1 MLKYDHRTA
10 ARVVFRSAA
19 TMKHYARGGKEME
32 KHVSELNPNE
42 TYTTYDDYGNL
53 VSATG
58 AELAR
63 REAEE
68 QESED

>member
-1 MLKYDHRTA
+1 
-10 ARVVFRSAA
+10 
-19 TMKHYARGGKEME
+19 ME

-63 REAEE
+63 RESEE

>member
-1 MLKYDHRTA
+1 
-10 ARVVFRSAA
+10 
-19 TMKHYARGGKEME
+19 MKHYARGGKEME